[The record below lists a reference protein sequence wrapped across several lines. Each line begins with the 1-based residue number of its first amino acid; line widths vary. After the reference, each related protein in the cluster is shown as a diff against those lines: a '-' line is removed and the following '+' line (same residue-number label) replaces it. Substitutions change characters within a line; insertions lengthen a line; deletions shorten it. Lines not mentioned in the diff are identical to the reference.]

1 MKLYIYVH
9 NGHIESFVRGELGI
23 SMMISNYSPA
33 KAKHFDW
40 TPIGEVDAE
49 LDFDEM
55 KLRQIAIDGLDTK
68 IQEIRAT
75 AQAGVASLEQRKQNL
90 LALTHEVAE

>member
-1 MKLYIYVH
+1 MKLYIYVYDR
-9 NGHIESFVRGELGI
+9 HIESFVRGDLGI
-23 SMMISNYSPA
+23 SMTISSYAPA
-33 KAKHFDW
+33 KAKHFSW

-55 KLRQIAIDGLDTK
+55 KLRQIAIDGLNAK

-75 AQAGVASLEQRKQNL
+75 AEAGVTSLEQRKQNL
-90 LALTHEVAE
+90 MALEHHV